1 MMLALFL
8 ALLLLFIGATLLIV
22 GADWFLDGAADLARD
37 LGVSA
42 VVIGVLLV
50 GLEPEE
56 MLTAAVASWRGAP
69 ALALGNVI
77 GTNVTIITVALGLS
91 ALIFPLVIGRNVRR
105 QALIATLVSV
115 FPVALL
121 FTGIVTQ
128 LEGILLLLVFV
139 GYTVFLSRT
148 DQEAMKRLAEADDD
162 DDDDDDD
169 EQERRSSS
177 GFHWKPVLLT
187 LGGLVAMGVGG
198 PAIVGGALRL
208 AQSVGLSQ
216 GAVGAT
222 IVSLGTGAE
231 MIALGVSA
239 ARKKRADI
247 LIGGILGSFAYNLL
261 VTLGLAAA
269 IHAIPVDSHI
279 ALTALPIMIGMHL
292 MLLMFIWYG
301 KITRGIGALLVAA
314 YIAYL
319 FVIVL
324 V

>member
-1 MMLALFL
+1 MLALFL
-8 ALLLLFIGATLLIV
+8 ALLLLFIGAALLIV

-56 MLTAAVASWRGAP
+56 MLTAAIASWRGAP

-121 FTGIVTQ
+121 FSGVVTQ

-139 GYTVFLSRT
+139 GYTIFLFRT

-162 DDDDDDD
+162 DDD
-169 EQERRSSS
+169 EQAKQSSS
-177 GFHWKPVLLT
+177 GFQWKPALLT

-198 PAIVGGALRL
+198 PAIVEGALQL

-269 IHAIPVDSHI
+269 IHAIPVDPRI
-279 ALTALPIMIGMHL
+279 ALTALPIMIVTHL
-292 MLLMFIWYG
+292 MLLALIWYG
-301 KITRGIGALLVAA
+301 KITRIMGALLVGV

-319 FVIVL
+319 VVVVL